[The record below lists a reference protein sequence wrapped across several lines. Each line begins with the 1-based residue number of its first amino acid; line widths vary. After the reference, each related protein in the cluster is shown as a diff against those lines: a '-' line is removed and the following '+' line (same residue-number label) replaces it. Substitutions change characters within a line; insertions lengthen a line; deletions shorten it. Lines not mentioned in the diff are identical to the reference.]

1 MLWKIEQ
8 KLDKKII
15 FAGRHDFCE
24 SVRPILE
31 KEGCKVCFVN
41 CAREF
46 IAMLKSEKY
55 DLALID
61 FFMLEMS
68 GRELM
73 EKVKKAEIKRP
84 KFIFMNVAHFGAKG
98 MEELRRLGISGYI
111 NDINNKNLSKSLNEI
126 R

>member
-1 MLWKIEQ
+1 MT
-8 KLDKKII
+8 KKII

-24 SVRPILE
+24 SIRPVLE
-31 KEGCKVCFVN
+31 KEGCKVHVVN

-61 FFMLEMS
+61 FFMPEMS

-73 EKVKKAEIKRP
+73 EKIKKEKIKEP
-84 KFIFMNVAHFGAKG
+84 KFIFVNVAHFGAKG
-98 MEELRRLGISGYI
+98 IEELRRLGISGYMHGI
-111 NDINNKNLSKSLNEI
+111 DNGDFDRIIGEI
-126 R
+126 P

>member
-8 KLDKKII
+8 KLAKKII

-24 SVRPILE
+24 SIRPILE

-61 FFMLEMS
+61 FFMPEMS
-68 GRELM
+68 GRELVERIRKTKIM
-73 EKVKKAEIKRP
+73 CP
-84 KFIFMNVAHFGAKG
+84 KFIFLNVVHFGAKG
-98 MEELRRLGISGYI
+98 
-111 NDINNKNLSKSLNEI
+111 
-126 R
+126 